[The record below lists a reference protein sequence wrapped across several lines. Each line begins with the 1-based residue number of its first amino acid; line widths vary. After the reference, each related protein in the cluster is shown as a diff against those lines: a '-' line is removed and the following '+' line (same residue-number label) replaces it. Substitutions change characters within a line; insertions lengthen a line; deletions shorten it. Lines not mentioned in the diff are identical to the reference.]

1 MTVTCIAWLARL
13 SAVRPEHTEPEPEEP
28 FDIRIGRSIA
38 WGMFLAACAWALV
51 ALLIWGI

>member
-13 SAVRPEHTEPEPEEP
+13 AAGQPEHTEPEPEEP
-28 FDIRIGRSIA
+28 FDIRIGRSLA